1 MGPEVP
7 AAQESGRQAV
17 HGSYRQ
23 ILKTSSIMGG
33 SQGINLVLGMVRV
46 KFTAILL
53 GAVGV
58 GLYGNYIAI
67 MGVAATLAGLG
78 IQSSAV
84 RDVVQAL
91 GQGDSEL
98 FGRTVLSMRR
108 VCLATGLLGGLMII
122 SLSPQ
127 LSQWTFGSEAY
138 ALQIALLGPAILL
151 GNIVSGQTALL
162 QGAQRIGDLA
172 RVNIIGSFVGT
183 PISIG
188 LYIWLGMDGIIP
200 TLLLLGGVQLGVSWY
215 FARRVTVPE
224 VGMSWWE
231 SIQHAGGMVRLG
243 LAFMWSGL
251 LAAGSAYMTRVIIT
265 QEISL
270 EAVGIFSAAFALS
283 GMFVNFIF
291 SAMGSDYYPRLTAVS
306 SDPSAMNRLINEQT
320 EVGILLSVPG
330 VLATL
335 SFSPWIVQIFYTR
348 DFLPATDLLQWFIFG
363 CAVRILSWPL
373 GYVILAL
380 GKGYWFFMTC
390 TFIELSH
397 LVMIW
402 FWLKKLGIVGS
413 AFAYF
418 LMCLLHLFVMYSL
431 SRHWLGFRWSAS
443 NKRLVCMALPI
454 ISLVFFSVNALPFKY
469 AIEIGLFISL
479 ISAVFCLRA
488 LARRLGK
495 DQRLIRLAS
504 YIPGMAFVCG
514 LR

>member
-1 MGPEVP
+1 
-7 AAQESGRQAV
+7 
-17 HGSYRQ
+17 
-23 ILKTSSIMGG
+23 MGG

-58 GLYGNYIAI
+58 GFYGNYVAV
-67 MGVAATLAGLG
+67 MGVANTLAGLG
-78 IQSSAV
+78 IQGSAV
-84 RDVVQAL
+84 RDVAQAV
-91 GQGDSEL
+91 GQGNREL
-98 FGRTVLSMRR
+98 LGRTVLSMRR
-108 VCLATGLLGGLMII
+108 VCWATGLLGGLMMIG
-122 SLSPQ
+122 LSPEV
-127 LSQWTFGSEAY
+127 SQWTFGTEAY
-138 ALQIALLGPAILL
+138 AQQIALIGPAILL
-151 GNIVSGQTALL
+151 GNITSGQTALL

-172 RVNIIGSFVGT
+172 RVNIIGSVVGT
-183 PISIG
+183 PISIS
-188 LYIWLGMDGIIP
+188 LYYWLGMDGIIP
-200 TLLLLGGVQLGVSWY
+200 ILLLMASVQWAVSWY
-215 FARRVTVPE
+215 FARLVP
-224 VGMSWWE
+224 VPVVSMSWWE
-231 SIQHAGGMVRLG
+231 SIQHAGEMVRLG

-251 LAAGSAYMTRVIIT
+251 LAAASAYVTRVMIT
-265 QEISL
+265 QQISL

-306 SDPSAMNRLINEQT
+306 SDPSRMNRLINEQT

-330 VLATL
+330 LLATL

-348 DFLPATDLLQWFIFG
+348 DFLPATDLLQWFILG
-363 CAVRILSWPL
+363 CALRILSWPL

-390 TFIELSH
+390 TFIDISH
-397 LVMIW
+397 IFMIW
-402 FWLKKLGIVGS
+402 LSLKIFGIVGS

-431 SRHWLGFRWSAS
+431 SRHWLSFRWSAS
-443 NKRLVCMALPI
+443 NKRLVWMSVPV
-454 ISLVFFSVNALPFKY
+454 ISLIFFARNLLPFWY
-469 AIEIGLFISL
+469 SVSIGLCVSL
-479 ISAVFCLRA
+479 ISAVFCMRA
-488 LARRLGK
+488 LAKRLGK